1 MVIKFKKLRED
12 AIVPVKGSA
21 AAAAYD
27 LAIPSETPEFL
38 VGPGDTVKIQMGF
51 ATELPMGTYAAVY
64 PRSGM
69 AIKRG
74 LRLAN
79 SVAIIDA
86 DYRGEWIVAIHND
99 SEQDQWL
106 KGGDRIAQTI
116 ISPMFGMMEFEE
128 TEELSDTERGEGGLG
143 STGDGTLGVRRN
155 EGA

>member
-1 MVIKFKKLRED
+1 MVVKFKKLRED
-12 AIVPVKGSA
+12 AIVPVKGSE

-27 LAIPSETPEFL
+27 LAIPTETPEFL
-38 VGPGDTVKIQMGF
+38 IGPGETIKIKMGF
-51 ATELPMGTYAAVY
+51 ATELPTGTYAAVY

-86 DYRGEWIVAIHND
+86 DYRGEWIVALHND

-116 ISPMFGMMEFEE
+116 ISPMFDMIKFKLLLLLNGMKQPS
-128 TEELSDTERGEGGLG
+128 LCK
-143 STGDGTLGVRRN
+143 
-155 EGA
+155 